1 MPTNPELPREEPT
14 RTQQAVKAVAR
25 FTSRNRELAIFVAG
39 NASAL
44 LGVLV
49 ARLLP

>member
-1 MPTNPELPREEPT
+1 MPDNPIAPREEPT
-14 RTQQAVKAVAR
+14 KTKQAVKAVAR
-25 FTSRNRELAIFVAG
+25 FTSRNRDLAIFVAG

-44 LGVLV
+44 LGVLI